1 MGERVIA
8 VIGVGPRGLS
18 VLERLLMRLR
28 DTPPG
33 GHDEVTIWAFDAVGH
48 GGGRVWRVDQPS
60 WLMAN
65 TTAGES
71 TMRGPGDDGLPAD
84 RYGTMARWAG
94 LEPGAYPARR
104 LYGQYLAEVFR
115 ALCATAPPRVRVR
128 PVRAEVTRM
137 TRVPGGLRL
146 VAGGTAYRVDKAV
159 LATGHGSLEPDAE
172 QLAWLR
178 HADDHGLR
186 YLPPGLAAEMPLDDL
201 PPGAEVAVRGFGLT
215 FYDVMRAVT
224 LGRGG
229 RFSPTPAGLRYLPS
243 GDEPIL
249 LALSRGGLPF
259 LARPEVPDFP
269 APPVR
274 LRVVT
279 EERLAELRAT
289 ALAATGTPQLDF
301 ARLVE
306 PLIQFE
312 ADLACSTGAAHPLTS
327 LARPFRDR
335 WFASPADY
343 HAGLARLLRADA
355 RRAGA
360 GCVDGT
366 VKAATEML
374 RAIRPLLP
382 QIVDFGGLLPHSHR
396 DFLDRFVP
404 ESFVLSAG
412 PPAAHVD
419 QLAALMEAGI
429 VRPVGPGAR
438 VEAVP
443 GGFGVGSPQVGG
455 SRRVTRVLV
464 DARAPA
470 RDLSRD
476 VSPLIR
482 QLLADGM
489 VSEFVNVD
497 PATGARFDAGGLA
510 VTRAPY
516 RVIDALGRAA
526 GDLHALGVA
535 TNHTRWFTEVGTGRP
550 GQDSPFFRDA
560 DAVAA
565 ALLARP

>member
-1 MGERVIA
+1 MSERAIA

-18 VLERLLMRLR
+18 VLERLLVRLR
-28 DTPPG
+28 GTPYRDG
-33 GHDEVTIWAFDAVGH
+33 DEVTIWAFDAVGH

-60 WLMAN
+60 WLSAN

-71 TMRGPGDDGLPAD
+71 TMRSPGDDGLPAH

-104 LYGQYLAEVFR
+104 LYGQYLADVFR
-115 ALCATAPPRVRVR
+115 ALCATAPPHVRVR
-128 PVRAEVTRM
+128 PVRAEVTGL

-146 VAGGTAYRVDKAV
+146 VAGGRAYRVDKAV
-159 LATGHGSLEPDAE
+159 LTTGHGSVEPDEE
-172 QLAWLR
+172 QLSWLR
-178 HADDHGLR
+178 HADEHALR
-186 YLPPGLAAEMPLDDL
+186 YVPPGLAAEMPLDDL

-229 RFSPTPAGLRYLPS
+229 RFVPTRDGLRYVPS
-243 GDEPIL
+243 GDEPRL

-279 EERLAELRAT
+279 EERLAELRAA
-289 ALAATGTPQLDF
+289 ALEATGTPQLDF
-301 ARLVE
+301 ARRVE
-306 PLIQFE
+306 PLIQYE
-312 ADLACSTGAAHPLTS
+312 ADLACSTGAAHPLTR
-327 LARPFRDR
+327 LARPFRGR
-335 WFASPADY
+335 WFAGPGDY
-343 HAGLARLLRADA
+343 RAALARLLREDA
-355 RRAGA
+355 RRADA

-374 RAIRPLLP
+374 RVIRPLLP
-382 QIVDFGGLLPHSHR
+382 QVVDFGGLLPDSHR
-396 DFLDRFVP
+396 DFLSRFVP

-412 PPAAHVD
+412 PPAEHVD
-419 QLAALMEAGI
+419 QLAALLEAGI
-429 VRPVGPGAR
+429 VRPVGPGGT
-438 VEAVP
+438 VEPVP
-443 GGFGVGSPQVGG
+443 GGFGVSSPQVRG
-455 SRRVTRVLV
+455 SRRVTKVLV

-476 VSPLIR
+476 ASPLVK

-497 PATGARFDAGGLA
+497 PSTGARFDVGGLA

-516 RVIDALGRAA
+516 RVIDRLGRAA
-526 GDLHALGVA
+526 RDLHALGVA